1 MDEKLRRDDAHDG
14 LTREAS
20 NAQETDRRDDLAR
33 RREQRREYPALTRRE
48 REERWPVG

>member
-1 MDEKLRRDDAHDG
+1 MDEKPRRDDAYEG
-14 LTREAS
+14 RAREAS
-20 NAQETDRRDDLAR
+20 NAQETDPRDDLAR